1 VNGLSILSKLAGD
14 SEQFSFV
21 ASLKSFTMIGR
32 RLLSSRLLRSQ
43 LQKSNGGLLCTNIPV
58 SHKVDLQRRYFSKE
72 SFEETL
78 KKVQKDYSKGADT
91 KEEVGGPE
99 DSSSKEGEANSK
111 ASGGVNPQDVA
122 RRVIDFS
129 RTSYDF
135 LQENLRIAWAEMTGQ
150 AKESTL
156 ERKFEQAATFKRA
169 SETPE
174 EDEDGEPKEKGP
186 SAIVVVEQAKSYW
199 EQMAARLDAP
209 FIRNI
214 LKGTAKFRKAAAE
227 TPVGQQAQKIGTNIK
242 DKLDDVREFWETS
255 QNPIVHTLSGVWDN
269 LTGETEEGLTIAEIR
284 KKDPKFDKVCS
295 L

>member
-1 VNGLSILSKLAGD
+1 
-14 SEQFSFV
+14 
-21 ASLKSFTMIGR
+21 MIGR
-32 RLLSSRLLRSQ
+32 RLLCNRLLRSQ
-43 LQKSNGGLLCTNIPV
+43 LQKSNNGLLATSIPLN
-58 SHKVDLQRRYFSKE
+58 HKVDLQRRYFGKE

-99 DSSSKEGEANSK
+99 DSTSKEGEANSK

-174 EDEDGEPKEKGP
+174 EVEEDGEPKEKGP